1 MIFCLGMITQCIE
14 LGQAVMSPFDLKRN
28 IDTLE
33 HMKERKTAMQ
43 DKGELSSSND
53 FPAEKQNQAQDQAQN
68 QA

>member
-43 DKGELSSSND
+43 EKGELSGCD
-53 FPAEKQNQAQDQAQN
+53 FDKKDKDKEQP
-68 QA
+68 